1 MVSKDPSMDHGK
13 FVIDIPKT
21 NQFLQKELIP
31 SINKSSYINQ
41 VVHNNIYDLIK
52 LQTFIFSLAGVL
64 SPVFGKSYKEVTD
77 GYSELWRQINE

>member
-1 MVSKDPSMDHGK
+1 MVPKDPSMDHGK

-31 SINKSSYINQ
+31 SINKNSYINQ
-41 VVHNNIYDLIK
+41 AMQNSMYDLIK
-52 LQTFIFSLAGVL
+52 LQTFIFSLAGVI
-64 SPVFGKSYKEVTD
+64 SPVFGKSYKEVID